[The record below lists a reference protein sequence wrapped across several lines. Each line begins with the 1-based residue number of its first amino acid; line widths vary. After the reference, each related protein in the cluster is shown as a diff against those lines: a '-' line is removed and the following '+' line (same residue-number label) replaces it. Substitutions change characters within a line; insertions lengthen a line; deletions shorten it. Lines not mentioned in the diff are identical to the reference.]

1 MKVCSSFSLSASC
14 SRSAATRR
22 IGPPAEVCE
31 GLVGYFDSASNAGA
45 YGVGIVIVLD
55 SLISFRLLMDFGYG
69 TNTKSELLA
78 LWGLLFFAKYK
89 NFMSLQI
96 RVNSKVII
104 DWAMN
109 KHAIQSVVLKHC

>member
-14 SRSAATRR
+14 SRSTAARR
-22 IGPPAEVCE
+22 IGPLAEVCE
-31 GLVGYFDSASNAGA
+31 GVVGYFDGASNAGA
-45 YGVGIVIVLD
+45 CGAVIVIIVD
-55 SLISFRLLMDFGYG
+55 SLISFRLLMDSGYG

-89 NFMSLQI
+89 NFPSLQI
-96 RVNSKVII
+96 RGDFKVII

-109 KHAIQSVVLKHC
+109 KHEIHLVVLKH